1 MPVIPNLKVGENERV
16 ESVSA
21 LESSNMTIK
30 QTVLLITIL
39 VGLLLGFSC
48 TRDVTLKI
56 NDKNPPTFTFD
67 RNHSEVDR
75 LLLFVVQEI
84 APENADVPYL
94 KQVHDKNK
102 TIWRIK
108 PIQSENG
115 AFANLGPIVYGSV
128 PTGFEQELPTG
139 RAPQALEEGKLYEA
153 GGPYVMMNLG
163 RVRFTIRNGRVHE
176 VPVPGVR

>member
-1 MPVIPNLKVGENERV
+1 MRGLSLSAF
-16 ESVSA
+16 ESN
-21 LESSNMTIK
+21 NMTIK
-30 QTVLLITIL
+30 QNVLLVTIF
-39 VGLLLGFSC
+39 VGLSLGFSC

-75 LLLFVVQEI
+75 LLLFIVQEI

-94 KQVHDKNK
+94 KQVHEKNK
-102 TIWRIK
+102 TIWRIN

-115 AFANLGPIVYGSV
+115 AFADLDPITYGSV
-128 PTGFEQELPTG
+128 PPGFEQELPPSG
-139 RAPQALEEGKLYEA
+139 APQALEEGKLYEA

-163 RVRFTIRNGRVHE
+163 RVRFTVRNGRVQK
-176 VPVPGVR
+176 VSVPGVR

>member
-1 MPVIPNLKVGENERV
+1 
-16 ESVSA
+16 
-21 LESSNMTIK
+21 LESKNLAIK
-30 QTVLLITIL
+30 QYLLLVTIF

-56 NDKNPPTFTFD
+56 NDKNPPIFTFD
-67 RNHSEVDR
+67 RNYSEVDR

-94 KQVHDKNK
+94 KQAYEKNEP
-102 TIWRIK
+102 IWRIK

-115 AFANLGPIVYGSV
+115 AFANLGSITYGSV
-128 PTGFEQELPTG
+128 PPGFEQELPTG
-139 RAPQALEEGKLYEA
+139 HAPQALEEGKLYEA

-163 RVRFTIRNGRVHE
+163 RVRFTVRNGSVHE
-176 VPVPGVR
+176 VSVPGVR